1 MKKSFKIGAALL
13 ASLALAPVAVP
24 SFVGTSRFVQAISQT
39 ESQRLLSLGASLSA
53 EQQQQTAQLLGA
65 TDVSAANTVYVDG
78 TVINRFLQD
87 GSGPGTVVYSSA
99 FIESQ
104 SEGYGVQVQIVTP
117 QNITLVTPAT
127 YQNAAIT
134 AGAKNV
140 LVKIGTVS
148 PVTGEGAL
156 AGVYALLEQSGVQLN
171 QQSIQ
176 VAEKEIQI
184 IQQVQEE
191 TDLTDDQ
198 ANQIS
203 SDIKQQIIIETT
215 ENSGDTLTEEQIIQ
229 IVQNTINNTV
239 NNVDNS
245 TTVDNSTNVD
255 NSTTVNNTEINV
267 SPEVIEEI
275 SNWAAE
281 FATTDQAQDADVV
294 EQLQNTQAN
303 TAGQSWSQLLSSQ
316 EGAVPAADLL
326 AAERPDFSDEAVYH
340 PAIQAFYNNFY
351 GLVEAGE
358 TVDTLYSH
366 TFVFEALTPNLSA
379 TELDALNQL
388 RVLIYQYAANSE
400 ADREA
405 AATTAGIEYITL
417 KDHWLNQLNSAES
430 LRAQNPV
437 LAEII
442 QRIANATGLA
452 PEVFSY
458 AEMTQSEE
466 LINFF
471 IRWDAVSHM
480 TMMADVEF
488 SLADDSMVQY
498 DEVLGTATN
507 LPDTFD
513 FASVYGV
520 QVENQYVQQEI
531 PADFT
536 IPGYV
541 AEEVSSEETEETTEE
556 STEEVIES
564 EGSEEEASQQESVI
578 EETNPEEPVEETVPE
593 DGTTEGTGEEGA
605 E

>member
-13 ASLALAPVAVP
+13 ASLALAPVTVP
-24 SFVGTSRFVQAISQT
+24 SLVGSSTYVQAISQT

-53 EQQQQTAQLLGA
+53 EQQQQTIQLLGA
-65 TDVSAANTVYVDG
+65 SDVTPTNTVYVDG
-78 TVINRFLQD
+78 SVINRFLQD

-104 SEGYGVQVQIVTP
+104 NDGFGVQVQIVTP

-156 AGVYALLEQSGVQLN
+156 AGVYALLEQSGVKLN

-184 IQQVQEE
+184 IQQVQEDTE
-191 TDLTDDQ
+191 LSDDQ

-215 ENSGDTLTEEQIIQ
+215 QNPEEALTEEQIIQ

-239 NNVDNS
+239 NNI
-245 TTVDNSTNVD
+245 DNSTNVD
-255 NSTTVNNTEINV
+255 QSTTVNNTEINV
-267 SPEVIEEI
+267 SPEVIDEL
-275 SNWAAE
+275 SNWASE
-281 FATTDQAQDADVV
+281 FAATDQAKDADVV

-303 TAGQSWSQLLSSQ
+303 TAGQSWTQILSSQ
-316 EGAVPAADLL
+316 EGAVAAADLL
-326 AAERPDFSDEAVYH
+326 AADRTDYSDASVYH
-340 PAIQAFYNNFY
+340 PAIQAFYNTFY

-358 TVDTLYSH
+358 PVDTLYSH
-366 TFVFEALTPNLSA
+366 TFIFEALSPNLTA
-379 TELDALNQL
+379 AELDALNQL
-388 RVLIYQYAANSE
+388 RAFSYQYTANSE
-400 ADREA
+400 AEREA
-405 AATTAGIEYITL
+405 AAAAAGLEFVPL
-417 KDHWLNQLNSAES
+417 KDQWLNQLNAADS
-430 LRAQNPV
+430 LRAQDPV

-458 AEMTQSEE
+458 AEMTQNNEF
-466 LINFF
+466 INFF
-471 IRWDAVSHM
+471 VRWDAVSHM

-488 SLADDSMVQY
+488 NLTDGSMVQY
-498 DEVLGTATN
+498 DEVLGTATP
-507 LPDTFD
+507 LASTFD
-513 FASVYGV
+513 FASTYGV
-520 QVENQYVQQEI
+520 QVENQYTLQEI
-531 PADFT
+531 PVDFT

-541 AEEVSSEETEETTEE
+541 APQEDVTEEVSEEVIEDSIEETTESDDTQDASSEEASVSEEVSSE
-556 STEEVIES
+556 VP
-564 EGSEEEASQQESVI
+564 SEEEVVT
-578 EETNPEEPVEETVPE
+578 EE
-593 DGTTEGTGEEGA
+593 DTTEEGA

>member
-1 MKKSFKIGAALL
+1 MKKSFKVGAALL

-24 SFVGTSRFVQAISQT
+24 SLVGTSTYVQAISQT
-39 ESQRLLSLGASLSA
+39 QGQRLLSLGASLSA
-53 EQQQQTAQLLGA
+53 EQQQQTIQLLGA
-65 TDVSAANTVYVDG
+65 GDVAADKTVYVDG
-78 TVINRFLQD
+78 SVINRFLQD

-104 SEGYGVQVQIVTP
+104 QDGYGVQVQIVTP

-134 AGAKNV
+134 AGAKNM

-156 AGVYALLEQSGVQLN
+156 AGVYALLEQSGVKLN

-176 VAEKEIQI
+176 VAEKEIQV

-191 TDLTDDQ
+191 TNLTDDQ

-203 SDIKQQIIIETT
+203 SDIKQQIIIETADNAG
-215 ENSGDTLTEEQIIQ
+215 ETLTEEQIIQ
-229 IVQNTINNTV
+229 IVQNTVNNTV

-245 TTVDNSTNVD
+245 TNIDQ
-255 NSTTVNNTEINV
+255 STTVNNTEINV
-267 SPEVIEEI
+267 TPEVIDQL
-275 SNWAAE
+275 STWASE
-281 FATTDQAQDADVV
+281 FATTDQAQDTDVV

-316 EGAVPAADLL
+316 EGAVAAADLL
-326 AAERPDFSDEAVYH
+326 AAERTDFSDATVYH
-340 PAIQAFYNNFY
+340 PAIQAFYDSFY

-358 TVDTLYSH
+358 TIDNLYSH
-366 TFVFEALTPNLSA
+366 TFIFESLTANLTA

-388 RVLIYQYAANSE
+388 RVLIYQYAANNE

-405 AATTAGIEYITL
+405 AAASVGIAHVSL
-417 KDHWLNQLNSAES
+417 KDQWLNQLNAADS
-430 LRAQNPV
+430 LRAQDPV
-437 LAEII
+437 LAEMI
-442 QRIANATGLA
+442 QRIAHATGFA
-452 PEVFSY
+452 PEVFNY
-458 AEMTQSEE
+458 AEMTQANDVV
-466 LINFF
+466 NFF

-488 SLADDSMVQY
+488 NLADDSIVQY
-498 DEVLGTATN
+498 DEVLGTAST
-507 LPDTFD
+507 LPATFD
-513 FASVYGV
+513 FASAYGV
-520 QVENQYVQQEI
+520 QVENQYAGLEI

-541 AEEVSSEETEETTEE
+541 APEVTAPEESTEETTEE
-556 STEEVIES
+556 VATEDEEVI
-564 EGSEEEASQQESVI
+564 SEEVS
-578 EETNPEEPVEETVPE
+578 EEDTTDSLPAEEDAAT
-593 DGTTEGTGEEGA
+593 DTSEEGA